1 MPVGV
6 EPLPPDEVELV
17 EVEGVDVVGLLTV
30 ELDGLL
36 EAEDPLDWLGDTV
49 YTADG
54 FGRLLELE
62 LELEGLLIDEAA
74 GLLLADPV
82 TVLPPAGLLVLED
95 DGRYAEGLLAFDVD
109 GLYADCLLPRPPRA

>member
-1 MPVGV
+1 MYTA
-6 EPLPPDEVELV
+6 
-17 EVEGVDVVGLLTV
+17 EGFGRLL

-49 YTADG
+49 YTAEG

-74 GLLLADPV
+74 GLLLV
-82 TVLPPAGLLVLED
+82 D
-95 DGRYAEGLLAFDVD
+95 DGRTADGELIPLD
-109 GLYADCLLPRPPRA
+109 GLP

>member
-1 MPVGV
+1 M
-6 EPLPPDEVELV
+6 
-17 EVEGVDVVGLLTV
+17 

-36 EAEDPLDWLGDTV
+36 EAEDPLDRLGDTV

-54 FGRLLELE
+54 FGRLLEL
-62 LELEGLLIDEAA
+62 D
-74 GLLLADPV
+74 
-82 TVLPPAGLLVLED
+82 GLLVLED

>member
-6 EPLPPDEVELV
+6 EPLPPLEVELV
-17 EVEGVDVVGLLTV
+17 EVEGVDVDGLLTV

-54 FGRLLELE
+54 FGRLLELD
-62 LELEGLLIDEAA
+62 GLFIDEAA
-74 GLLLADPV
+74 GLLLV
-82 TVLPPAGLLVLED
+82 D
-95 DGRYAEGLLAFDVD
+95 DGRTADGELIPLD
-109 GLYADCLLPRPPRA
+109 GLP